1 MHIGANVIIKLHSI
15 NFHNNYVTVNLG
27 LQLFIFGIFFMYC
40 TLVLHSCFSIS
51 WLKGLQLL
59 CLQKTERRYVCYKEY
74 AYFRIFRFLVKMYES
89 KYFVKSIWLQNVLIS
104 IVYYHLPK
112 KNLSSQFSFTVL
124 LSMKFTLLDSL
135 FFMFVALKVKW
146 LLSAYLSQE
155 VQIKYSAVVTGVK
168 I

>member
-1 MHIGANVIIKLHSI
+1 MTAKCVDLH
-15 NFHNNYVTVNLG
+15 
-27 LQLFIFGIFFMYC
+27 C
-40 TLVLHSCFSIS
+40 VLPF
-51 WLKGLQLL
+51 
-59 CLQKTERRYVCYKEY
+59 
-74 AYFRIFRFLVKMYES
+74 A
-89 KYFVKSIWLQNVLIS
+89 
-104 IVYYHLPK
+104 K

-155 VQIKYSAVVTGVK
+155 VQIEYSNIITGVK